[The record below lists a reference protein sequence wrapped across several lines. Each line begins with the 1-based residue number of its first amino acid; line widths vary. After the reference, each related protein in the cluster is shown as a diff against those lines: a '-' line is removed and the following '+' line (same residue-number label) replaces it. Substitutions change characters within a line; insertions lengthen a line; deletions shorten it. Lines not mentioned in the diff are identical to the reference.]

1 MLAQDSAALGHPNVL
16 NDKCHRL
23 SGLFRIL
30 LFSLGAPLKRRASDR
45 AIKAE
50 TNERTIRDSNSTR
63 YGVTGIGRA
72 PVGDIAED
80 YAALGGSRGLARIE
94 LDLADTIRTKPQEAL
109 SGDIERAVLELDV
122 AGLYPIAVPHGR
134 VGEPAVFELHRTAR
148 NSSETAPVEFAI
160 LKYLLAVHEIAE

>member
-30 LFSLGAPLKRRASDR
+30 LFSLGAPLVRRASDR

-50 TNERTIRDSNSTR
+50 ADERTIRDSNSTR

-94 LDLADTIRTKPQEAL
+94 LDLADAVRTKPQEAL
-109 SGDIERAVLELDV
+109 SGNIERTVLELDV
-122 AGLYPIAVPHGR
+122 AGLYPIAVPHRGICKL
-134 VGEPAVFELHRTAR
+134 AVLKLHRNA
-148 NSSETAPVEFAI
+148 
-160 LKYLLAVHEIAE
+160 